1 VADSV
6 FEHVVFIVGAGH
18 SISAKAPSTAT
29 LTEWIVD
36 GGGPVDRSGWPEGT
50 KDVLR
55 GVRDHLKLKDTP
67 SPTYESIYTWLWT
80 RYFSD
85 DPTMYR
91 VAWDSED
98 PFSAIGLEPRNEM
111 AYRALRCIED
121 GVRTALTDDQ
131 LNVLG
136 APNLTLEAVED
147 GDVQSLTLITLNHDR
162 LLECCLL
169 QRAGPDPAY
178 DDGFE
183 GSLDGCGRWDAR
195 SGSRARNWECRVQ
208 LIKIHGSIDWW
219 SPTGWNDG
227 GLVYRNSE
235 GPKGKGCDERPLF
248 LVGTGPKLFQSS
260 NLVFARQILDAGYAL
275 ARATCVITVGY
286 GFGDVR
292 MNSLWEGASN
302 LKNRDKRDSGHKFP
316 TLAINPSKDCVLDR
330 LSRLKRAGDLFKMF
344 ENTGIP
350 AEFLEC
356 KAKDA
361 DWSRCKD
368 RLAELHRFC
377 AKRKAAPA
385 H

>member
-18 SISAKAPSTAT
+18 SHSAKAP
-29 LTEWIVD
+29 LTSELTDWIVD
-36 GGGPVDRSGWPEGT
+36 GGGSVDRSGWSDGE
-50 KDVLR
+50 KDALR
-55 GVRDHLKLKDTP
+55 SVRDHLKAKGAP
-67 SPTYESIYTWLWT
+67 SLTYESIFTWLWT
-80 RYFSD
+80 RYFSN

-98 PFSAIGLEPRNEM
+98 QLSAIGIERKT
-111 AYRALRCIED
+111 AYDALRRIED

-131 LNVLG
+131 LSVLDT
-136 APNLTLEAVED
+136 PNLTLDAVKD

-162 LLECCLL
+162 LLERCLL
-169 QRAGPDPAY
+169 QRAGPDPPY

-183 GSLDGCGRWDAR
+183 GPLDGLGLWDIG
-195 SGSRARNWECRVQ
+195 SGSTARNWECPVQ

-227 GLVYRNSE
+227 GLVYRSSE
-235 GPKGKGCDERPLF
+235 RPKDKGCDKRPLF

-260 NLVFARQILDAGYAL
+260 NLVFARQILAAGYAL
-275 ARATCVITVGY
+275 ARATCVVTVGY

-302 LKNRDKRDSGHKFP
+302 LKNRDKSNFGYRFP
-316 TLAINPSKDCVLDR
+316 TLAIDPSKDCVLDR
-330 LSRLKRAGDLFKMF
+330 LKRLRRAGDLGKMF
-344 ENTGIP
+344 EDAVIP

-356 KAKDA
+356 EAKDA
-361 DWSRCKD
+361 RWSRCKD
-368 RLAELHRFC
+368 KLADLQRLC
-377 AKRKAAPA
+377 ATKRKAAPA